1 MSGRDST
8 VKRALFLSGAD
19 VRALLSMDECITAV
33 EGAFRAQA
41 EGRVIHPG
49 VLSSHTHDGAF
60 HVKVAGL
67 VLDRPYYAAKVNAN
81 FPGNPDRHGLPT
93 IQGVLTL
100 FDAERGTPL
109 AIMDSIEITGI
120 RTAAAT
126 AVAAKHLAR
135 ADADSVA
142 IIGCGA
148 QARWQLR
155 ALSRVRPLAVVYATD
170 LDGHRA
176 AAFARDM
183 SYELR
188 LDVRDVPTL
197 EQAAPQC
204 AIVVTCT
211 SSRRALLGREH
222 VAPGAFVAAVG
233 ADNPQKQ
240 EIDPALMAAST
251 VVVDILEQAEAIGD
265 LHHAIETGAMTS
277 SDVHA
282 ELGDVVASRAAGR
295 TSDDEVIVFDSTG
308 TALQDV
314 ASAAVVYTRAL
325 ERRMG
330 VMLEL

>member
-1 MSGRDST
+1 LSRT
-8 VKRALFLSGAD
+8 LFLSGAD
-19 VRALLSMDECITAV
+19 VRALLPVDECISAV
-33 EGAFRAQA
+33 ESAFRAQA
-41 EGRVIHPG
+41 EGRVIQSG

-67 VLDRPYYAAKVNAN
+67 TLDRPYYAAKVNAN
-81 FPGNPDRHGLPT
+81 FAGNPARHGLPA
-93 IQGVLTL
+93 IQGVITL
-100 FDAERGTPL
+100 FDAERGTPIAL
-109 AIMDSIEITGI
+109 MDSIEITGI

-142 IIGCGA
+142 IVGCGA

-155 ALSRVRPLAVVYATD
+155 ALSHVRPLRVVYATD
-170 LDGHRA
+170 LAGDRA
-176 AAFARDM
+176 ATFARDM
-183 SYELR
+183 SYELGI
-188 LDVRDVPTL
+188 DVRDVPTL
-197 EQAAPQC
+197 EHAAPQC

-211 SSRRALLGREH
+211 PARRALLRREH
-222 VAPGAFVAAVG
+222 VATGAFVAAVG

-240 EIDPALMAAST
+240 EIDPALMASCT
-251 VVVDILEQAEAIGD
+251 VVVDILEQAETIGD

-282 ELGDVVASRAAGR
+282 ELGDIVAKRASGR
-295 TSDDEVIVFDSTG
+295 SSDDEIIVFDSTG

-314 ASAAVVYTRAL
+314 AAAALVYGKAL

-330 VMLEL
+330 KMLEL

>member
-1 MSGRDST
+1 MKG
-8 VKRALFLSGAD
+8 ALFLSGAD
-19 VRALLSMDECITAV
+19 VRALLTMDECIHAV
-33 EGAFRAQA
+33 EAAFRAQA
-41 EGRVIHPG
+41 EGRVIRPG
-49 VLSSHTHDGAF
+49 VLSSHTHHGAF
-60 HVKVAGL
+60 HVKVAGMDF
-67 VLDRPYYAAKVNAN
+67 DRPYYAAKVNAN
-81 FPGNPDRHGLPT
+81 FAGNPERYGLPT
-93 IQGVLTL
+93 IQGVLAL
-100 FDAERGTPL
+100 FDAERGSVL
-109 AIMDSIEITGI
+109 ALLDSVEITGI

-142 IIGCGA
+142 IVGCGA
-148 QARWQLR
+148 QSRWQLR
-155 ALSRVRPLAVVYATD
+155 ALSRVRALRTVYATD
-170 LDGHRA
+170 LDGERA
-176 AAFARDM
+176 ARFARDM

-197 EQAAPQC
+197 EQAAPHA

-211 SSRRALLGREH
+211 PARRHLLGPAH
-222 VAPGAFVAAVG
+222 VTAGAFVAAVG

-251 VVVDILEQAEAIGD
+251 VVVDILEQAESIGD
-265 LHHAIETGAMTS
+265 LQHAIETGAMTS

-282 ELGDVVASRAAGR
+282 ELGDVVAGRAAGR
-295 TSDDEVIVFDSTG
+295 RSDDEIIVFDSTG

-314 ASAAVVYTRAL
+314 AAAALVYRKAL